1 MMAILYIDKVHGS
14 PELDLKLEISGNSV
28 TATLYSANDYGG
40 TFGYS
45 NGIVYEISAG
55 GVGFS
60 INTGSFSYS
69 KSGTIVKTGSGK
81 IGNGML
87 EVRVTCAGAGSCF
100 RENQGS
106 VPTYNE
112 SKSSAIEINNLNVYQ
127 IAPSFTSRVLEN
139 TLILS
144 YEMPTPPSNL
154 NLSRTYLETAMRV
167 SYRLGSGAFKKIVY
181 GVKINSTGDPI
192 FTSSTTNTVINL
204 SDMEILAAYSA
215 FDEAGISYP
224 NNKVWMYIEL
234 HTESGNISKNFDITV
249 GGTGWIKNNNSWT
262 LCVPYKT
269 DAKKPCIM
277 YTNIGGVWK
286 RGGP

>member
-40 TFGYS
+40 TFGYP

-55 GVGFS
+55 DVGFS

-69 KSGTIVKTGSGK
+69 ENGTVIKTGSGE
-81 IGNGML
+81 IGNGTL
-87 EVRVTCAGAGSCF
+87 EVRVTCAGTGSCF
-100 RENQGS
+100 RENQGN

-112 SKSSAIEINNLNVYQ
+112 SKSSGIETNNLHVYQ

-144 YEMPTPPSNL
+144 YEMSTVPSNL
-154 NLSRTYLETAMRV
+154 DLSRTYLESAMRV
-167 SYRLGSGAFKKIVY
+167 SYTLISGEFKEIIY
-181 GVKINSTGDPI
+181 GVKVNPTSDLI
-192 FTSSTTNTVINL
+192 FTSTTTNTVINL
-204 SDMEILAAYSA
+204 LDNEILTAYSA

-234 HTESGNISKNFDITV
+234 HTESGNISKNFEITV
-249 GGTGWIKNNNSWT
+249 GGTGWIKNNNSWIR
-262 LCVPYKT
+262 CVPYKT